1 MFYFRAYI
9 ALLWAQVQAAWSSM
23 SAEVARLIGEHK
35 NHCTIG
41 IPFLDAGSVGAGVEM
56 GKGELPSSWHTRKI
70 AGLINA
76 LEQQSG
82 DHAWKSMNDRGSKS
96 SLPIDRTIVAIT
108 ASAADTG
115 TLWDGNHRAIALYG
129 FLSRKM
135 AEKNDSRSCCHTMHG
150 SDCSAQPTASIP
162 SVDLLLGVDSGL
174 RKQHK
179 GSFFCP
185 N

>member
-1 MFYFRAYI
+1 
-9 ALLWAQVQAAWSSM
+9 M
-23 SAEVARLIGEHK
+23 SAEVARMIGERK
-35 NHCTIG
+35 NHCTTG
-41 IPFLDAGSVGAGVEM
+41 IHFMDESAVGAGPEM

-76 LEQQSG
+76 LEQQSRG
-82 DHAWKSMNDRGSKS
+82 HTRRSMNDRGSKS

-135 AEKNDSRSCCHTMHG
+135 AEKNDSRPCCHTMHG
-150 SDCSAQPTASIP
+150 SDCSTQPPVSIP